1 MRKFIPL
8 LFLASIAFG
17 ADEIVLS
24 ASLKIASGAV
34 IQSQAS
40 GELKYDMTAETP
52 VYAGAVTL
60 LSNATTQ
67 TLAAATVGDPGYLWA
82 KNTATNGVIYAGPT
96 NAAGTLLPVIELRPG
111 ELHMIPR
118 GSADLLFTSSVTN
131 LTALQW
137 FLITR

>member
-1 MRKFIPL
+1 MRRFIPL
-8 LFLASIAFG
+8 LFLAASAFG

-24 ASLKIASGAV
+24 ASLKIASGSV

-40 GELKYDMTAETP
+40 GELKYDMTAATP

-67 TLAAATVGDPGYLWA
+67 TLDAAAVGDPGYLWA
-82 KNTATNGVIYAGPT
+82 KNTSTNGIIYAGPT

-118 GSADLLFTSSVTN
+118 GSADMLFTSSVTN